1 MARFPCC
8 DLSDCPRVPFPP
20 LVSPTITKHTKFPCC
35 WNFSLLEF
43 ILSPKQGETEEGS
56 LGIHPAHARKEK
68 GKGNLATWGLLCL
81 AGRGLDMGGWRQSNQ
96 PGSQINAADQ
106 HGLLTSVTS
115 SLSGRQGT
123 LFLIL
128 HPFSCADFQLQAW
141 DVPSGWAPGT
151 ELQKL
156 C

>member
-1 MARFPCC
+1 MARFPRC

-43 ILSPKQGETEEGS
+43 NFKPQAGRDRGRKPWDSPCPCQERE
-56 LGIHPAHARKEK
+56 
-68 GKGNLATWGLLCL
+68 GKGEPGTWGLLCL
-81 AGRGLDMGGWRQSNQ
+81 AGRGLDMGGWRQSSQ

-128 HPFSCADFQLQAW
+128 HPFSCADFQLQARA
-141 DVPSGWAPGT
+141 VPSGWAPGT